1 MKRIPSKL
9 SCIDI
14 SLTSVNE
21 LEELSAPPPSHASFT
36 SMKNHIFD
44 RDPATLELAK
54 AAEAKQRRK
63 RDETLLALEKIQ
75 GRIDYTISEF
85 EGSKGGQGDRNGEQ
99 NTDVNFA
106 MIQDSNQL
114 YELLADPKVRSRY
127 RQKLTVFIVG
137 YEEKHDE
144 LESVLGQLHDF
155 FEETQAGGTG
165 DLLKEVAG
173 EELDLDKATKELGAA
188 LSTAQNAVKKLV
200 GIKKEMDQLMS
211 IVAAYPDTSKG
222 RKKMEKAL
230 MKAQEEVATFSN
242 SLDEV
247 QTSLKQSTE
256 KCSQLQVQLD
266 VKNQEC
272 TKLRTTADQ
281 VKLLQVGIEKLK
293 RELDEAKT
301 ALKMSQEE
309 LSVAKSKPQP
319 VVAMTQEVDSKYVA
333 ELKAELE
340 LEKSKI
346 QQLVADMDVLV
357 ENHKSEMEAM
367 KREHETESN
376 EVRGRF
382 EDQLRSLMEEDM
394 FGDGDLEH
402 RDSEVRE
409 LLPLAFIV
417 DCSL

>member
-1 MKRIPSKL
+1 MKRISSKL
-9 SCIDI
+9 ACIGI
-14 SLTSVNE
+14 SLPSVRE
-21 LEELSAPPPSHASFT
+21 LGSSAPHNPTPNSPSTRSHV
-36 SMKNHIFD
+36 HIFE

-54 AAEAKQRRK
+54 AAEAKERRK

-75 GRIDYTISEF
+75 ARIDYTISEF
-85 EGSKGGQGDRNGEQ
+85 EGLKGSKNREQ
-99 NTDVNFA
+99 DTDVNLE

-114 YELLADPKVRSRY
+114 YELLADPKVRSQY

-144 LESVLGQLHDF
+144 LENVLGQLQDF

-173 EELDLDKATKELGAA
+173 EELDLDQATKELGEA

-211 IVAAYPDTSKG
+211 IVASYPDTSKG

-230 MKAQEEVATFSN
+230 LKAQEEVATSSN

-247 QTSLKQSTE
+247 QTSLNQSTE

-293 RELDEAKT
+293 RELDEANT
-301 ALKMSQEE
+301 ALKNSQEE
-309 LSVAKSKPQP
+309 LSVAKSKPQS
-319 VVAMTQEVDSKYVA
+319 VVTINQEADNKYVA

-346 QQLVADMDVLV
+346 QQLVADMDLLV

-367 KREHETESN
+367 KREHEAESN

-394 FGDGDLEH
+394 FRDGDLEH
-402 RDSEVRE
+402 RDSEVRN
-409 LLPLAFIV
+409 
-417 DCSL
+417 

>member
-1 MKRIPSKL
+1 MSSKL
-9 SCIDI
+9 ACIDFPLP
-14 SLTSVNE
+14 SSAHSPNTPLTSTK
-21 LEELSAPPPSHASFT
+21 SHV
-36 SMKNHIFD
+36 HIFD
-44 RDPATLELAK
+44 KDPATLELAK

-85 EGSKGGQGDRNGEQ
+85 EGSKGGQNGEQ
-99 NTDVNFA
+99 NTDVNLE

-137 YEEKHDE
+137 FEEKHEE
-144 LESVLGQLHDF
+144 LEGVLGQLHDF
-155 FEETQAGGTG
+155 FEETTAGGTG

-173 EELDLDKATKELGAA
+173 EELDLDQATKELGDA
-188 LSTAQNAVKKLV
+188 LSTAQNAVKKLI
-200 GIKKEMDQLMS
+200 GIKKEMDQMMS

-230 MKAQEEVATFSN
+230 MKAQEEVATFSS

-256 KCSQLQVQLD
+256 KCLQLQVQLD

-272 TKLRTTADQ
+272 TKLRITADQ
-281 VKLLQVGIEKLK
+281 VKLLQVGVEKLK

-301 ALKMSQEE
+301 ALKKSQEE
-309 LSVAKSKPQP
+309 LSVEKSKPQP
-319 VVAMTQEVDSKYVA
+319 VAAIKQEADSKYVA
-333 ELKAELE
+333 ELE
-340 LEKSKI
+340 LEKGKI
-346 QQLVADMDVLV
+346 QQLVADMVVLA
-357 ENHKSEMEAM
+357 ENHKSEVETM

-402 RDSEVRE
+402 RDSEVWQ
-409 LLPLAFIV
+409 LTPIYLSLPFH
-417 DCSL
+417 SL